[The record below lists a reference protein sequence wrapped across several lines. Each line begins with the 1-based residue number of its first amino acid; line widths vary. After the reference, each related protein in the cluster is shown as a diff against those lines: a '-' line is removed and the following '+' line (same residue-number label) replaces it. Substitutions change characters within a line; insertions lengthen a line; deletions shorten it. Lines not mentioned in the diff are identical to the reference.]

1 MKLNTLS
8 PAKGSKKQKKRIGR
22 GPATG
27 QGCTA
32 GKGHKGQKSRSGAK
46 IPVWFEGGQMPL
58 QRRIPK
64 FGFTNLFKKTYQII
78 NLDSL
83 DKLKGKEKA
92 EINDLLEAGLIK
104 KADIPVKILGDGKI
118 DFAIRIS
125 AHKASKSAVEKI
137 TKAGG
142 AVNLL

>member
-22 GPATG
+22 GPASG

-32 GKGHKGQKSRSGAK
+32 GKGHKGQKSRSGAS

-64 FGFTNLFKKTYQII
+64 FGFTNLFRKTYQIV

-83 DKLKGKEKA
+83 EKLKGKDKA
-92 EINDLLEAGLIK
+92 EISDLLEAGLIK
-104 KADIPVKILGDGKI
+104 KADVPVKILGDGKI
-118 DFAIRIS
+118 DFPIQIS